1 MNDILKTLTI
11 KVFDF
16 NEVVMADNIKIEE
29 KTLSIDNNINTQ
41 AYEDLKEVKVS
52 LLKPHERNVNVNTIL
67 DFIPIST
74 KVYGNLGEGITHTMV
89 GVYILLTA
97 REDSGKQYFNFGTCH
112 GVLKDIIIP
121 NQIGTISD
129 EDFLIHIDIIS
140 EDNSKDPRKTVY
152 NIHKLA
158 DSYIQRIRDVLK
170 GIDATKCSESHVFH
184 EKNNKTGKKVVMI
197 KQIGG
202 QGAMHDNLILPKEPS
217 GVEDAQS
224 IIDLNNMPVVISP
237 NEYRDGAIRAMT

>member
-11 KVFDF
+11 KVFDI
-16 NEVVMADNIKIEE
+16 NEVVLADNIKIED
-29 KTLSIDNNINTQ
+29 KKLSIDNNINTD
-41 AYEDLKEVKVS
+41 AYDDLKEAKVS
-52 LLKPHERNVNVNTIL
+52 LLKPHERDVNVNTIL

-74 KVYGNLGEGITHTMV
+74 KVYGSLGEGITHTMI
-89 GVYILLTA
+89 GVYVLLTA

-112 GVLKDIIIP
+112 GILKDIIVP
-121 NQIGTISD
+121 NQIGTIKD
-129 EDFLIHIDIIS
+129 EDYLIHIDIIS
-140 EDNSKDPRKTVY
+140 KDNSKDPRKTVY

-158 DSYIQRIRDVLK
+158 DSYIQKIRDVLK
-170 GIDATKCSESHVFH
+170 NVDATKCSESHVFH

-202 QGAMHDNLILPKEPS
+202 QGAMHDNLILPLEPS
-217 GVEDAQS
+217 GVEQAQS

>member
-140 EDNSKDPRKTVY
+140 EDNSKDSRKTVY

-184 EKNNKTGKKVVMI
+184 EKNNKTPEERKK
-197 KQIGG
+197 K
-202 QGAMHDNLILPKEPS
+202 KEDQKN
-217 GVEDAQS
+217 EE
-224 IIDLNNMPVVISP
+224 
-237 NEYRDGAIRAMT
+237 EYRKIKEYKLRKTREF